1 MAKVSP
7 MEIYRLLPGT
17 NCKDCGEVTCMAF
30 ASALIERERV
40 VEDCKPLLS
49 EDKYKENLQKLIEM
63 MTPPV
68 KEVAIGTG
76 DKAFK
81 IGGEEVMYRHELTF
95 FNQTALIVDVDDEM
109 PSDEIAKKVDVV
121 NNLTV
126 ERIGQKL
133 TLQGIAIRSKSN
145 DQTKFGD
152 AVISAMENTDLPL
165 VICSLNPELLEVAL
179 EIAFERKPLIY
190 AATKDNQ
197 EKVAELAL
205 KYSCPVVASSPG
217 DIQGLIDITSD
228 LMDKGIEDIVLDI
241 GTYPLGKKFGE
252 MLENLAALRRLAI
265 EEKVREVGFPILGVP
280 LVSWLAEKDP
290 VKGGVAEATLAA
302 SQTLKYC
309 DALIVH
315 SPETWE
321 ILPLLTLRQNVYT
334 DPRVPISVDP
344 GFYAIGSPDENSPV
358 LMTTNFAL
366 TYYTVA
372 SDLEAS
378 SVSCYLL
385 VVDTEGLAVEPAMA
399 GSKLTASVVKDAIN
413 SSDATDKVKHK
424 TMIIPGMAA
433 RISGELEEETGWEVK
448 VGPIDSS
455 RISAFLDKEAGKN

>member
-1 MAKVSP
+1 MAKISP

-30 ASALIERERV
+30 ASALIEREKV

-49 EDKYKENLQKLIEM
+49 EEKYKENLGKLLEM
-63 MTPPV
+63 MAPPV
-68 KEVAIGTG
+68 KEVTIGRG
-76 DKAFK
+76 DKAFN

-109 PSDEIAKKVDVV
+109 PSDEIAKKVDTVD
-121 NNLTV
+121 NLTI

-133 TLQGIAIRSKSN
+133 TLQGIAVRSKSN
-145 DQTKFGD
+145 DSTKFGD
-152 AVISAMENTDLPL
+152 AVITVMENSDLPL

-179 EIAFERKPLIY
+179 EIAGEKKPLIY
-190 AATKDNQ
+190 AATKDNVA
-197 EKVAELAL
+197 KVSEFAL
-205 KYSCPVVASSPG
+205 KYWCPVVASSPG
-217 DIQGLIDITSD
+217 DIQGLLDITTD
-228 LMDKGIEDIVLDI
+228 LMNRGIEDIVLDI
-241 GTYPLGKKFGE
+241 GTYPLGEKFGE
-252 MLENLAALRRLAI
+252 MLDNLAALRRLAI
-265 EEKVREVGFPILGVP
+265 EDKVKEAGFPILGVP
-280 LVSWLAEKDP
+280 LVAWLGEKDP

-309 DALIVH
+309 DALIIH
-315 SPETWE
+315 SPEIWE

-344 GFYAIGSPDENSPV
+344 GFYTIGKPDENSAV

-378 SVSCYLL
+378 GVSCYLL

-399 GSKLTASVVKDAIN
+399 GSKLTAGVVKDALS
-413 SSDATDKVKHK
+413 SSDASSKVKHK

-433 RISGELEEETGWEVK
+433 RISGELEEETGWEVM

-455 RISAFLDKEAGKN
+455 KIQAFLDKEAGKS